1 MPKSNVPPLPT
12 SALFGIVKPSGPSSM
27 AVINDLK
34 RLVSASKIFMPERVA
49 RENAKDL
56 YRKGSD
62 LDAGLRVDKKGR
74 EKGKWKKAKGKSREL
89 EAKMGQGGTLD
100 PLADGVLVVGIN
112 KGTKKLS
119 EFLDCIKEYRTT
131 CLLGCETDTYDSEGA
146 QVRTAPWRHV
156 TRESI
161 ESALEK
167 FCGRIQQTPP
177 VFSALKMDGKPL
189 YEYAREG
196 IPLPRPI
203 ERRQVTVHS
212 IELTHWIPGS
222 DHSYNFPEK
231 KFTDEEREKLEK
243 ALKGVELPPD
253 AAIKDEPESTSA
265 EYSAGASKEASSPSN
280 GSEENEKLAVE
291 RPPTFVLSM
300 RVSGGTYVRS
310 IVHDLG
316 HALGSAAHVVTLTRS
331 KQGRFVLSPS
341 TAVSTPIAPDVHS
354 ISTSASVPP
363 ETGPSEEVSS
373 TTGEG
378 TKAEAEADGKP
389 KESESVPWDIF
400 ARALENR
407 ATEKAGPDGWRE
419 WEREVLR
426 RLEVVESK

>member
-12 SALFGIVKPSGPSSM
+12 SALFGIVKPSGPPSM

-62 LDAGLRVDKKGR
+62 TDAGLRVDKKGR
-74 EKGKWKKAKGKSREL
+74 EKGKWKKARGKKREL
-89 EAKMGQGGTLD
+89 EAKIGQGGTLD

-112 KGTKKLS
+112 KGTKKLG

-131 CLLGCETDTYDSEGA
+131 CLLGCETDSYDSEGA

-161 ESALEK
+161 ESALDK
-167 FCGRIQQTPP
+167 FRGSIQQTPP

-212 IELTHWIPGS
+212 IELTHWIPGT

-243 ALKGVELPPD
+243 ALRGVELPPD
-253 AAIKDEPESTSA
+253 AAIKDEPESTAA
-265 EYSAGASKEASSPSN
+265 EYCAEAGKDTSSSSKR
-280 GSEENEKLAVE
+280 SEEKEKLAVE
-291 RPPTFVLSM
+291 RPPAFVLSM

-331 KQGRFVLSPS
+331 KQGRFILSPS
-341 TAVSTPIAPDVHS
+341 AVVSTPIALDAHS
-354 ISTSASVPP
+354 ISTSASASSVVKG
-363 ETGPSEEVSS
+363 ETQ
-373 TTGEG
+373 
-378 TKAEAEADGKP
+378 ADAAIDGKP
-389 KESESVPWDIF
+389 KEIECVPWDVF
-400 ARALENR
+400 ARTLENR
-407 ATEKAGPDGWRE
+407 ATEKSGPDGWRE